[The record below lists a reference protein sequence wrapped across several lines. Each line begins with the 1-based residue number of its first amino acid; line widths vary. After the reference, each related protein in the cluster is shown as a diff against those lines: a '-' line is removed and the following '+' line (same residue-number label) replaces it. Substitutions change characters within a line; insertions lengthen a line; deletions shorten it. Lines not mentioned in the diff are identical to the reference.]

1 MNQPLKVTDA
11 YGTGDSPTLYFT
23 TDAYEEQRASD
34 ADDSLDDLN
43 VLAEVITDWAN
54 FDAVATLIRSIS
66 RAAALNNVESVM
78 VLAKSLGYEVEQGA
92 LKRIQA

>member
-1 MNQPLKVTDA
+1 MPLTRQNTPSWEWPDITDQA
-11 YGTGDSPTLYFT
+11 L
-23 TDAYEEQRASD
+23 EQRASD

-92 LKRIQA
+92 LKRIAA